1 MRIRDR
7 DESAYIQLIEKY
19 SRLMWKIAWGI
30 LQDAADIADVED
42 CISEVFYK
50 LWKSPELLNPEKG
63 SIRNYLSQMTR
74 NAAID
79 LLRKRS
85 RERTT
90 DLDEEAY
97 EDEYTD
103 TVFLEVIQNED
114 KEMLLKIMDAMDE
127 RDRELITRR
136 FFTDQ
141 KPAQISKEMQI
152 PVREVTNRLYRI
164 KSNIRNQMS

>member
-50 LWKSPELLNPEKG
+50 LWKSPELLDPEKG

-90 DLDEEAY
+90 DMD
-97 EDEYTD
+97 EDEYNDEDID
-103 TVFLEVIQNED
+103 TVLLEVIQNED
-114 KEMLLKIMDAMDE
+114 KEALLKIMDAMDE
-127 RDRELITRR
+127 RDREILTRR
-136 FFTDQ
+136 FFSNQ

>member
-1 MRIRDR
+1 
-7 DESAYIQLIEKY
+7 
-19 SRLMWKIAWGI
+19 MWKIAWGI

-50 LWKSPELLNPEKG
+50 LWKSPELLDPEKG

-90 DLDEEAY
+90 DMD
-97 EDEYTD
+97 EDEYNDEDID
-103 TVFLEVIQNED
+103 TVLLEVIQNED
-114 KEMLLKIMDAMDE
+114 KEALLKIMDAMDE
-127 RDRELITRR
+127 RDREILTRR
-136 FFTDQ
+136 FFSNQ

>member
-1 MRIRDR
+1 
-7 DESAYIQLIEKY
+7 
-19 SRLMWKIAWGI
+19 MWKIAWGI

-50 LWKSPELLNPEKG
+50 LWKSPELLDPEKG

-127 RDRELITRR
+127 RDRELLTRR
-136 FFTDQ
+136 FFSNQ